1 MIRALSSKQVRSI
14 LSFERVIEYLELLII
29 FPENELPKLIK
40 DNYYKLGLCSD
51 NSLTNNNP
59 SRDVLIK
66 KYNETIELSK
76 K

>member
-1 MIRALSSKQVRSI
+1 M
-14 LSFERVIEYLELLII
+14 SFERVIEYLELLII